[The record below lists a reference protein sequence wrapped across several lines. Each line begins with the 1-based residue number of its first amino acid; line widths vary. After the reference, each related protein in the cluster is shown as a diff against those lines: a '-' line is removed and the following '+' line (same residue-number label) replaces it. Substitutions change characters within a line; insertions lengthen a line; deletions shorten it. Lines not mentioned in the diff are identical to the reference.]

1 MVKIV
6 AKALCKNSAC
16 ICKAIDRYLAK
27 SDEDLA
33 ETLAKEGF
41 AEAEKTVQIVNDI
54 EEGIAGA
61 LKKQT
66 KKLVRALNSSE
77 EWEDVREKVDNLD
90 DGIAETVE
98 SMTAEMFQEQIPEYA
113 NIYIKDTD
121 SELVVSTIRT
131 STSKWISSWSARL
144 GELMHVETHK
154 QMTDVIDSAISNGKS
169 ISELA
174 KQIQAGEWRTEY
186 YQAKRV
192 AMTEVL
198 RAHSVAA
205 QEAYI
210 QSPAV
215 TGKMWNHAGGSLKPR
230 QNHVDMNG
238 IIVPK
243 GEPFTLIGADGV
255 TYRPMMPR
263 DSNLPAGEAVSCQ
276 CMMQPIVSEE
286 VLGMSYEERKAM
298 QDAVLAEDDS

>member
-16 ICKAIDRYLAK
+16 ICKAIDNYLAK

-41 AEAEKTVQIVNDI
+41 AEAEKTVQIINEI
-54 EEGIAGA
+54 EEGIGGA

-66 KKLVRALNSSE
+66 KKLVHVLNSSE
-77 EWEDVREKVDNLD
+77 DWEDAREKVDNLD
-90 DGIAETVE
+90 DCIAETVE

-144 GELMHVETHK
+144 GELMYVETHK

-205 QEAYI
+205 QEAYM

-215 TGKMWNHAGGSLKPR
+215 MGKMWNHAGGSLKPR

-263 DSNLPAGEAVSCQ
+263 DSNLPAGEAVNCQ